1 MECKCDVKLTLFF
14 FCITKV
20 TEEQPDYENIINRKF
35 LNTQCNC
42 DKNVFVIWV
51 VFFPVVSTDATYFTM
66 CHGSSNRNCRSYIC
80 VSIES
85 A

>member
-1 MECKCDVKLTLFF
+1 MWNLQLF

-51 VFFPVVSTDATYFTM
+51 VFFSCGVNLRNLFHNVSWQL
-66 CHGSSNRNCRSYIC
+66 
-80 VSIES
+80 E
-85 A
+85 